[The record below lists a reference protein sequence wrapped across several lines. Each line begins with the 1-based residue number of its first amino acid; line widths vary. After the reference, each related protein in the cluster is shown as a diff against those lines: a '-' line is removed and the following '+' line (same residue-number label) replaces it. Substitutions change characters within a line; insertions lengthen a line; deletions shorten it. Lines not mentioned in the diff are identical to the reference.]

1 MAIFLFG
8 IWLGIAGPIGQIG
21 DAERTGFVKFLFDWQ
36 QLISGVLALTA
47 AAFAAWLRIPTKSP
61 GCTDM
66 KSPGD
71 SETMSP
77 TFPI

>member
-1 MAIFLFG
+1 MRVRPKPLKLKG
-8 IWLGIAGPIGQIG
+8 INRVPKRQADG
-21 DAERTGFVKFLFDWQ
+21 TVKFYLYH
-36 QLISGVLALTA
+36 
-47 AAFAAWLRIPTKSP
+47 LRIPTKSP